1 MHSVEN
7 IILLAK
13 TRHIEELQRLSF
25 STDFVEI
32 IGLIIHQLQAERGAS
47 SLYVASTGQRFAHE
61 RADLVAQN
69 QDLEER
75 FIKALQLHLQH
86 NQTAGAKQL
95 TLISWILLGFS
106 ELRNFRHQITLLQT
120 QSTKCITVFTRQIG
134 YLVSLIFE
142 ITDSSIDSKLSKYLV
157 ALYNLV
163 QAKEFAG
170 QERALGSYAFG
181 SGMLLE
187 THQHRLIGLVAQ
199 QDRHAEL
206 FYQFATNE
214 SRQAWDALNASALF
228 ARHLSYR
235 HKLADGHPNQPL
247 KTVDAQPWFDLCSE
261 KISEMWQIQCQ
272 LVATIHQVLA
282 ELTILARADLGNAKS
297 SLAQHK
303 PNDAYPSQLLKQ
315 PAHALSMADDDIFSM
330 PVVEAANTYP
340 MASIVHL
347 LQQQSQQIAD
357 IEIELSETKKSLNE
371 RKTIEK
377 AKGILMKRMHVS
389 EEEAYKVMRS
399 TAMQQNRKIADVAEN
414 IVELSQHEKHPSH

>member
-13 TRHIEELQRLSF
+13 TRHMEELQQLSF
-25 STDFVEI
+25 STDFVET

-47 SLYVASTGQRFAHE
+47 SLYVASSGQSFAQE
-61 RADLVAQN
+61 RANLVTQN
-69 QDLEER
+69 QDLEQR
-75 FIKALQLHLQH
+75 FIKALHLHLQH

-95 TLISWILLGFS
+95 TLISWILLGFN
-106 ELRNFRHQITLLQT
+106 ELSNFRHQVTLLQT
-120 QSTKCITVFTRQIG
+120 QPANCMTVFTRQIG

-142 ITDSSIDSKLSKYLV
+142 ITDSSVDSKLSKYLV

-187 THQHRLIGLVAQ
+187 THQHRLTGLVAQ
-199 QDRHAEL
+199 QERHAEL
-206 FYQFATNE
+206 FYQFAADE
-214 SRQAWDALNASALF
+214 SRLAWDALKASELDV
-228 ARHLSYR
+228 RHLGYR
-235 HKLADGHPNQPL
+235 YKLSDGALNQPL
-247 KTVDAQPWFDLCSE
+247 KTADAQPWFDLCSE
-261 KISEMWQIQCQ
+261 KISEMWAIQCQ

-282 ELTILARADLGNAKS
+282 ELTVLARNDLDNAKS
-297 SLAQHK
+297 SLARHHS
-303 PNDAYPSQLLKQ
+303 DAMYASQFLQQ
-315 PAHALSMADDDIFSM
+315 PAHALPMTDDNGFRIPEEPAS
-330 PVVEAANTYP
+330 AYP
-340 MASIVHL
+340 MASIIHL

-357 IEIELSETKKSLNE
+357 IEMELSATKKSLNE

-377 AKGILMKRMHVS
+377 AKGILMQKMRVS

-399 TAMQQNRKIADVAEN
+399 NAMQQNRKIADVAEN
-414 IVELSQHEKHPSH
+414 IVELNQQKQSQRH